1 MIDDFN
7 VLETSNIKPVSE
19 ANTLMEQATFPK
31 YHFIE
36 EDDTY
41 FKNEGYCVR
50 DFFVVKYSK
59 KIKIIK

>member
-1 MIDDFN
+1 VEFIDDVN

-19 ANTLMEQATFPK
+19 AKTLMRNAKFPK

-41 FKNEGYCVR
+41 FRYDGYCVR
-50 DFFVVKYSK
+50 DFFRW
-59 KIKIIK
+59 